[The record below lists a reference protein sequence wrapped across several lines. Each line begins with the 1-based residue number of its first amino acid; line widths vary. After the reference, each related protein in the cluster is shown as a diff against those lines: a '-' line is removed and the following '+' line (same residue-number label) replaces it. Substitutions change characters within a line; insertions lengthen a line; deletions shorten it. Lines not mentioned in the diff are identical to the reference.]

1 MINAHNIEEL
11 INLELHRA
19 HIAINQGLTRKAS
32 IHIAR
37 AKELMA
43 L

>member
-1 MINAHNIEEL
+1 MINANNIKEL

-19 HIAINQGLTRKAS
+19 SIALNQKLTRKAS